1 MVHYTKRSIA
11 NMPGFRSGDRDAHL
25 PLASRSILNRAWLRA
40 FVLGFGDDPVFDR
53 ADFFDLAFDG
63 TADDQRP
70 RRLEREADAARRSRE
85 NNVTRLE
92 RHGLRELGD
101 LLPDVEDQVPGIRV
115 LAKLAVDKGA
125 QPQDVRVA
133 DLVSRDDARAKGTVR
148 IE

>member
-1 MVHYTKRSIA
+1 MHSAERKIA
-11 NMPGFRSGDRDAHL
+11 DTQGFRSDGRSVRPSL
-25 PLASRSILNRAWLRA
+25 TSRLIPNRAWLRA

-53 ADFFDLAFDG
+53 ADFVDLASDG
-63 TADDQRP
+63 IADDQRP

>member
-1 MVHYTKRSIA
+1 ML
-11 NMPGFRSGDRDAHL
+11 D
-25 PLASRSILNRAWLRA
+25 
-40 FVLGFGDDPVFDR
+40 LGNDPVFDR
-53 ADFFDLAFDG
+53 AYFVDLASDG
-63 TADDQRP
+63 IADDQRF
-70 RRLEREADAARRSRE
+70 RRLEREADAARRSGE

-101 LLPDVEDQVPGIRV
+101 LLPDVEDQMPGIRA